1 MDTIDPRPHALTAKS
16 GQVWCPSTR
25 LLSYYWPMLSE
36 LEVLKDVCARMETAR
51 IPYML
56 TGSMAMNYY
65 AQPRMTRD
73 IDIVVA
79 LDGADAGK
87 LIASF
92 EPDYFVP
99 QEALKAAL
107 REQGMFNL
115 LHLESVV
122 KVDLI
127 VRKQAPYRQTE
138 FGRRVQVQLP
148 GFSAWLVSRE
158 DLILSKLAWAK
169 EGESELQMRDVRNLL
184 SGEIDLAYLRQWAPA
199 LNVCELLETCLRER
213 HEP

>member
-1 MDTIDPRPHALTAKS
+1 
-16 GQVWCPSTR
+16 
-25 LLSYYWPMLSE
+25 MLSE
-36 LEVLKDVCARMETAR
+36 LEVLKDVCFRLETAR

-79 LDGADAGK
+79 LDETNAGK
-87 LIASF
+87 LVASF

-99 QEALKAAL
+99 DEALETAL

-127 VRKQAPYRQTE
+127 VRKRAAYRQTE
-138 FGRRVQVQLP
+138 FARRVQVQLP

-169 EGESELQMRDVRNLL
+169 DAESELQMRDVRNLL

-199 LNVCELLETCLRER
+199 LNVSELLEASLRER

>member
-1 MDTIDPRPHALTAKS
+1 M
-16 GQVWCPSTR
+16 R
-25 LLSYYWPMLSE
+25 LLSYHWPMLSE
-36 LEVLKDVCARMETAR
+36 LDILQDVCARLEKAR
-51 IPYML
+51 IEYML

-79 LDGADAGK
+79 LEVADARK

-99 QEALKAAL
+99 EEALLSAL
-107 REQGMFNL
+107 RDRGMFNL
-115 LHLESVV
+115 LHLDSVV

-127 VRKQAPYRQTE
+127 VRKPEPYRQTE
-138 FGRRVQVQLP
+138 FARRVRVELP
-148 GFSAWLVSRE
+148 GFAAWLVGRE
-158 DLILSKLAWAK
+158 DLILSKLAWAM

-184 SGEIDLAYLRQWAPA
+184 SGEVDLAYLRQWAPS
-199 LNVCELLETCLRER
+199 LNVGELLEGCLRER
-213 HEP
+213 HQP

>member
-1 MDTIDPRPHALTAKS
+1 
-16 GQVWCPSTR
+16 
-25 LLSYYWPMLSE
+25 MLSE
-36 LEVLKDVCARMETAR
+36 LEVLKDVGARLETAL
-51 IPYML
+51 IPHML
-56 TGSMAMNYY
+56 AVSMAMNYY

-79 LDGADAGK
+79 LEGADAGK

-99 QEALKAAL
+99 EEALKAAL

-138 FGRRVQVQLP
+138 FARRVQVQLP

-169 EGESELQMRDVRNLL
+169 DAESELQMRDVRNLL
-184 SGEIDLAYLRQWAPA
+184 SGQVDLTYLRQWAPA
-199 LNVCELLETCLRER
+199 LNVSELLETCLRER

>member
-1 MDTIDPRPHALTAKS
+1 
-16 GQVWCPSTR
+16 
-25 LLSYYWPMLSE
+25 MLSE
-36 LEVLKDVCARMETAR
+36 LEVLKDVCVRLETAR

-79 LDGADAGK
+79 LEGADAGK

-99 QEALKAAL
+99 EEALKAAL

-138 FGRRVQVQLP
+138 FARRVQVQLP
-148 GFSAWLVSRE
+148 GFSAWLVGRE

-169 EGESELQMRDVRNLL
+169 DAESELQMRDVRNLL
-184 SGEIDLAYLRQWAPA
+184 SGKVDLTYLRQWAPA
-199 LNVCELLETCLRER
+199 LNVSELLETCLRER

>member
-1 MDTIDPRPHALTAKS
+1 
-16 GQVWCPSTR
+16 
-25 LLSYYWPMLSE
+25 MLSE
-36 LEVLKDVCARMETAR
+36 LEILKDVCGRLEKAR
-51 IPYML
+51 IEYML

-73 IDIVVA
+73 IDIVVELEA
-79 LDGADAGK
+79 SDAANLK
-87 LIASF
+87 TSF

-99 QEALKAAL
+99 EEALHSAV

-115 LHLESVV
+115 LHLDSVV

-138 FGRRVQVQLP
+138 FARRARVGLP
-148 GFSAWLVSRE
+148 GFEAWLVSKE

-184 SGEIDLAYLRQWAPA
+184 SGEVDLAYLRQWASS
-199 LNVCELLETCLRER
+199 LNVNELLEDCLRER

>member
-1 MDTIDPRPHALTAKS
+1 M
-16 GQVWCPSTR
+16 R
-25 LLSYYWPMLSE
+25 LLSYHWPMLSE
-36 LEVLKDVCARMETAR
+36 LEVLKDVCARLETAR

-79 LDGADAGK
+79 LEGADAGK

-99 QEALKAAL
+99 EEALKAAL

-138 FGRRVQVQLP
+138 FARRVQVQLP

-169 EGESELQMRDVRNLL
+169 DAESELQMRDVRNLL
-184 SGEIDLAYLRQWAPA
+184 SGKVDLAYLRQWAPA
-199 LNVCELLETCLRER
+199 LNVSELLETCLRER

>member
-1 MDTIDPRPHALTAKS
+1 
-16 GQVWCPSTR
+16 
-25 LLSYYWPMLSE
+25 MLSE
-36 LEVLKDVCARMETAR
+36 LEVLKDVCARLETAR

-79 LDGADAGK
+79 LEGADAGK

-99 QEALKAAL
+99 EEALKAAL

-138 FGRRVQVQLP
+138 FARRVQVQLP

-169 EGESELQMRDVRNLL
+169 DCVNDTSPEIARMVHERYARMEPVQRFMIGVNMFEAARAIAQASFPADL
-184 SGEIDLAYLRQWAPA
+184 SPEQLRRTLCERFYPGLAAQAYG
-199 LNVCELLETCLRER
+199 VD
-213 HEP
+213 

>member
-1 MDTIDPRPHALTAKS
+1 MVPVIR
-16 GQVWCPSTR
+16 
-25 LLSYYWPMLSE
+25 LSYHASMLSE
-36 LEVLKDVCARMETAR
+36 LDILKDVCSRLERAG
-51 IPYML
+51 IDYML

-73 IDIVVA
+73 IDIVVE
-79 LDGADAGK
+79 LEESDAGK
-87 LIASF
+87 LTASF
-92 EPDYFVP
+92 APDYYVP
-99 QEALKAAL
+99 EEALRSAL
-107 REQGMFNL
+107 QDRGMFNL

-138 FGRRVQVQLP
+138 FARRMRVELP
-148 GFSAWLVSRE
+148 GFAAWLVSRE

-169 EGESELQMRDVRNLL
+169 DSESELQMRDVRNLL
-184 SGEIDLAYLRQWAPA
+184 TSEVDAAYLRQWASA
-199 LNVCELLETCLRER
+199 LDVSERLEDCLRER